1 MKRPSRVTF
10 LSMLL
15 LAAGAGNAVAQALPA
30 TQPKFINIYR
40 EQIKVGHDAAHAK
53 TEAAWVA
60 AFEKAR
66 SPATYLA
73 LASITGLPE
82 VWFVEPFETY
92 SALGKARDMNTASA
106 ALTAEL
112 ELIAPADAAHVDAAR
127 TIEAVGRPDLSHGA
141 YPNLNLQR
149 HWEITVFRVRPGFEP
164 MFADVA
170 KMYKGLVSRAMSK
183 ASWRAYEVTAGMLGP
198 TYLIF
203 SSVENFAGFDASMAD
218 GMALPGKMTA
228 EEGALWMRFGKEGL
242 ISAESNRYSLSAG
255 MSYVTA
261 ETRASDPKF
270 WAKK

>member
-1 MKRPSRVTF
+1 
-10 LSMLL
+10 MLL
-15 LAAGAGNAVAQALPA
+15 NHLCYASGNSEPGVPEGNIDQARQRVDNFAAGFIKAGASAVIAEAQATPNHMLA
-30 TQPKFINIYR
+30 TILR
-40 EQIKVGHDAAHAK
+40 G
-53 TEAAWVA
+53 
-60 AFEKAR
+60 
-66 SPATYLA
+66 
-73 LASITGLPE
+73 
-82 VWFVEPFETY
+82 
-92 SALGKARDMNTASA
+92 GKS
-106 ALTAEL
+106 
-112 ELIAPADAAHVDAAR
+112 
-127 TIEAVGRPDLSHGA
+127 IEAVGRPDLSHGA

>member
-1 MKRPSRVTF
+1 MHRPSRVTF
-10 LSMLL
+10 LSVLL
-15 LAAGAGNAVAQALPA
+15 LAAGAGNALAQALPA

-60 AFEKAR
+60 AFEKAN
-66 SPATYLA
+66 SSATYLA

-92 SALGKARDMNTASA
+92 SALGKARDMNTANA

-149 HWEITVFRVRPGFEP
+149 HWEITVLRIRPGFEP
-164 MFADVA
+164 MFAGVA
-170 KMYKGLVSRAMSK
+170 KRRGSSAPSPIGI
-183 ASWRAYEVTAGMLGP
+183 ASTPA
-198 TYLIF
+198 
-203 SSVENFAGFDASMAD
+203 
-218 GMALPGKMTA
+218 
-228 EEGALWMRFGKEGL
+228 
-242 ISAESNRYSLSAG
+242 
-255 MSYVTA
+255 
-261 ETRASDPKF
+261 
-270 WAKK
+270 

>member
-1 MKRPSRVTF
+1 MKLSFKVAF
-10 LSMLL
+10 LSLLL
-15 LAAGAGNAVAQALPA
+15 LASGTVNALAQALPA

-40 EQIKVGHDAAHAK
+40 EQVKLGHDAAHAK

-60 AFEKAR
+60 AFEKAK

-73 LASITGLPE
+73 LASTTGLPE

-92 SALGKARDMNTASA
+92 SALGKAREGNTANA

-127 TIEAVGRPDLSHGA
+127 AIEAVGRPDLSHGT

-149 HWEITVFRVRPGFEP
+149 HWEITVLRVRPGFEP

-170 KMYKGLVSRAMSK
+170 KMYKAVVTRAMSK
-183 ASWRAYEVTAGMLGP
+183 ASWRMYEVTAGMVGP
-198 TYLIF
+198 TYFIF
-203 SSVENFAGFDASMAD
+203 SSVVDYAGFDASMAD
-218 GMALPGKMTA
+218 GMALQGKMTA
-228 EEGALWMRFGKEGL
+228 EEGALWVRFGKEAL
-242 ISAESNRYSLSAG
+242 ISAESNRFSLNAG

-261 ETRASDPKF
+261 ETKATDPKF